1 MPTPFLGL
9 TPAKGG
15 SEAVGP
21 ARPEEGPLP
30 GRRSRG
36 EKAHLPRTAGCGR
49 SCRRRRPPRSPLREP
64 VRGCGSPELRTRE
77 STHLWRRKS
86 GGSLLNQTNYFA
98 VTAQK
103 SRNEGGRSG
112 QDGKAG
118 GNRNGLRLVKTEQQ
132 LNWRDAVEL
141 PKHAPGPRRLR
152 GRGRVLLR
160 NTGNRGGRGPGGR
173 AAPHDK
179 HPVRRRGACL
189 HHPPSPPDPAWGWRQ
204 GGLWADRASFSP
216 KDGPWVSPPDTL
228 PPRPLGPGCSL
239 IGPARLPH
247 QVPLGPPWRRV
258 SCDGIP

>member
-9 TPAKGG
+9 TPAKGE
-15 SEAVGP
+15 SEAVRP

-103 SRNEGGRSG
+103 SPGSHWNEGGRSG

-141 PKHAPGPRRLR
+141 PKHAPGPRRPR

-160 NTGNRGGRGPGGR
+160 NTGNRGGRGPWRPGGPTRQTPGAKTRGLFASSPQPPRSSLGLETGR
-173 AAPHDK
+173 A
-179 HPVRRRGACL
+179 
-189 HHPPSPPDPAWGWRQ
+189 
-204 GGLWADRASFSP
+204 
-216 KDGPWVSPPDTL
+216 
-228 PPRPLGPGCSL
+228 LG
-239 IGPARLPH
+239 
-247 QVPLGPPWRRV
+247 
-258 SCDGIP
+258 